1 MILPVIALAL
11 TATVLTSSPD
21 AFDRVTAALMA
32 GHTAA
37 GRGRAARTL
46 AASGARPLDDGP
58 DLAVAWASQGD
69 KAPVYRERALGPAYK
84 RVTIQSGAAV
94 RFAQT
99 FLAGRQA
106 RVAVVPDRSGR
117 FELAVTD
124 EDGAAQCT
132 AQRAGR
138 CDWVPLWTTRFQI
151 ELKNP
156 GPAPA
161 SYYIIVE

>member
-1 MILPVIALAL
+1 MTIVGIAFAL
-11 TATVLTSSPD
+11 TATALSSPPD
-21 AFDRVTAALMA
+21 AFERVTAALSA
-32 GHTAA
+32 SQTAA
-37 GRGRAARTL
+37 DRSHAARVL

-58 DLAVAWASQGD
+58 DLAVAWAKGRNRT
-69 KAPVYRERALGPAYK
+69 PVYRERALGPAYK
-84 RVTIQSGAAV
+84 RVTIGSGAV
-94 RFAQT
+94 MRFGQT

-106 RVAVVPDRSGR
+106 RVAVVPDKSARID
-117 FELAVTD
+117 LAVSD

-132 AQRAGR
+132 APRAGR